1 MKKNYKFII
10 SYDGSRFYGWEHQP
24 DRDTIQGKLE
34 QVLGRMTGQAV
45 EVIGSGRTD
54 AGVHALGQVANFH
67 AATAMTAPEILAY
80 LRAYLPEDIGVTA
93 VTAVD
98 ERFHSRYNALEK
110 TYCYRVF
117 HSDGPCVFQRR
128 YVYQMA
134 EPLDLEAMEAGA
146 ARLLG
151 QHDFLPFSSL
161 KKAKKSTVRT
171 LRAVEL
177 TQVEEELRFTLTAD
191 GFLYHMVRI
200 LVGTLLAVGRGRI
213 APGDIDQIF
222 ALGDRSQA
230 GETVPAKGLCLMEV
244 KYP

>member
-1 MKKNYKFII
+1 MGNFRLDLC
-10 SYDGSRFYGWEHQP
+10 YDGTRYRGWQRLGNS
-24 DRDTIQGKLE
+24 DATIQGKLE

-67 AATAMTAPEILAY
+67 ADTAMTAPEILAY

-110 TYCYRVF
+110 TYCYRIF
-117 HSDGPCVFQRR
+117 HSDSPCVFQRR

-171 LRAVEL
+171 LP
-177 TQVEEELRFTLTAD
+177 LRLPVRSAAMEYARVSPWCLPSAMTGRR
-191 GFLYHMVRI
+191 GFSLC
-200 LVGTLLAVGRGRI
+200 
-213 APGDIDQIF
+213 F
-222 ALGDRSQA
+222 SS
-230 GETVPAKGLCLMEV
+230 ETVRSSRW
-244 KYP
+244 